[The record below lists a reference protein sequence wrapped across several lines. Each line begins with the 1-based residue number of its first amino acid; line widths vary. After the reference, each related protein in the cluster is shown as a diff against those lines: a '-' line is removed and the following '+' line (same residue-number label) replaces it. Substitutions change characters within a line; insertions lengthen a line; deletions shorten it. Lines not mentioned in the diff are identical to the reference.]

1 MFGDDLSSGASNA
14 SYISVLFKQGKEG
27 KTQADCQVQTVFQ
40 QSMKCMGTY
49 AAENS
54 WQENVCELGMLKAQ
68 AFI

>member
-54 WQENVCELGMLKAQ
+54 
-68 AFI
+68 